1 MKMTVKERAADALYY
16 FDHVERETTDSKVI
30 LVLKDDAPHQLRDM
44 VHAAHLG
51 LVPNDT
57 SVRMIYEMLC
67 ALSDVRDDSA
77 VEDTIAGFEPP
88 IYYNELID
96 WLGSDTTRVDY
107 ADAAIERLRAVD
119 SEFNLLNVL
128 RLAYKL
134 EVEEIA
140 AVIVNELKGGGNDDE
155 HVKRPRVH

>member
-1 MKMTVKERAADALYY
+1 MTVKERATEALHY

-30 LVLKDDAPHQLRDM
+30 LVLKDDAPHQLREM

-57 SVRMIYEMLC
+57 SIRMIYEMLC
-67 ALSDVRDDSA
+67 TLSDVRGDSA
-77 VEDTIAGFEPP
+77 VDGIIAEFEPP

-96 WLGSDTTRVDY
+96 WLGSDMTRVDY
-107 ADAAIERLRAVD
+107 ADDAIERLRAVG

-134 EVEEIA
+134 EVEAIA
-140 AVIVNELKGGGNDDE
+140 AVIVNELKGGGNDGE
-155 HVKRPRVH
+155 HVK

>member
-1 MKMTVKERAADALYY
+1 MEITVKERAAGALHY

-30 LVLKDDAPHQLRDM
+30 LVLKDDAPQQLRDM
-44 VHAAHLG
+44 VHDAHLG

-57 SVRMIYEMLC
+57 SVRMIYELLC

-77 VEDTIAGFEPP
+77 VDGIIAEFEPP

-107 ADAAIERLRAVD
+107 ADDAIERLRAVG
-119 SEFNLLNVL
+119 SEFNLLDVL

-140 AVIVNELKGGGNDDE
+140 AVIVNDLKGDDNDRKR
-155 HVKRPRVH
+155 VKRPRVR